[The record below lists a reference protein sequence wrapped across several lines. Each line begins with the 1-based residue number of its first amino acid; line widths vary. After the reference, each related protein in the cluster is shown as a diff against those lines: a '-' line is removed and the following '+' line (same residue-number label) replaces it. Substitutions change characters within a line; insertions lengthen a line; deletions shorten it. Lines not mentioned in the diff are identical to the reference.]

1 MGRVSGKVAI
11 ITGGARGQGAVEG
24 RLLASEGA
32 EVILTDVL
40 DDEGEAAAAAIGEH
54 ASYLHHDVTNEDEW
68 AGVVETVLER
78 HGQVDVLVNNA
89 GIFRLLPAV
98 DTSLDVWNEVI
109 AVNQTGVF
117 LGMRAVA
124 PAMVERRS
132 GSIINISS
140 VAGLMGG
147 ALSVAYSAS
156 KWAVRGMSKVMAG
169 ELGSA
174 NVRVNSVHPG
184 MIETPM
190 LDDIAAFG
198 EEGMKYLLDR
208 VSLGRTAQPEE
219 VADAVL
225 FLASDESRYVTGA
238 ELAVDGGL
246 SA

>member
-40 DDEGEAAAAAIGEH
+40 DDEGEAVAAAIGEH
-54 ASYLHHDVTNEDEW
+54 ASYLHHDVTNEDDW
-68 AGVVETVLER
+68 SAVVETVLGR

-89 GIFRLLPAV
+89 GVFRLLPAV
-98 DTSLDVWNEVI
+98 DTSLEVWEQVI

-124 PAMVERRS
+124 PAMVERQR

-147 ALSVAYSAS
+147 ALSVA
-156 KWAVRGMSKVMAG
+156 
-169 ELGSA
+169 
-174 NVRVNSVHPG
+174 
-184 MIETPM
+184 
-190 LDDIAAFG
+190 
-198 EEGMKYLLDR
+198 
-208 VSLGRTAQPEE
+208 
-219 VADAVL
+219 
-225 FLASDESRYVTGA
+225 
-238 ELAVDGGL
+238 
-246 SA
+246 